1 MAFDISRRFLLTGS
15 AGAAVAGLT
24 ACASS
29 PAALAEDTGAFPAA
43 AAAIDNPYLLG
54 APEGVALLSR
64 NENPYGPSQSAKDM
78 IAYAASKGA
87 YYTSGEAEAMLKGM
101 IAERHGVT
109 PDHIALSTGSG
120 EILSA
125 IALHYGPNGP
135 IVAPRLFWD
144 TTALYAK
151 NLGMAEIQR
160 VPLTS
165 DMEIDLA
172 SMEAA
177 VTDSTGAVQLCNP
190 NNPTGLVTPG
200 DVIRPVVRR
209 MAAKAPVIVDE
220 AYIEL
225 ADDEAATTCVPL
237 VKEGLDVIVTR
248 TFSKIYGMA
257 GIRMGYLIAKPEIA
271 QKIQR
276 VVMSWTP
283 STSIAAAI
291 GAYNDMEFI
300 NFSKGKIVEAR
311 EMITT
316 TLDTLG
322 MAYLPSQT
330 NFIYF
335 KSGKEANAVQQA
347 LAAQKISVR
356 GQYMDYNEYTRV
368 SMGFIEDVDRFCKAL
383 PDAVSSI

>member
-1 MAFDISRRFLLTGS
+1 MDLNISRRFLLGGAAGS
-15 AGAAVAGLT
+15 AVAGL
-24 ACASS
+24 AGCATNSS
-29 PAALAEDTGAFPAA
+29 AVAEDVGAFPATTTTVE
-43 AAAIDNPYLLG
+43 NPYLLG
-54 APEGVALLSR
+54 PPEGVALLSR
-64 NENPYGPSQSAKDM
+64 NENPYGPAQSAKDM
-78 IAYAASKGA
+78 IAYAADKGA
-87 YYTSGEAEAMLKGM
+87 YYTAQGATEKLKAM

-125 IALHYGPNGP
+125 LALHYGPKGP

-151 NLGMAEIQR
+151 NLGMAEIAR
-160 VPLTS
+160 VPLS
-165 DMEIDLA
+165 AEMEIDLPA
-172 SMEAA
+172 MEAA
-177 VTDSTGAVQLCNP
+177 VSDTTGAVQLCNP
-190 NNPTGLVTPG
+190 NNPTGLSTPG
-200 DVIRPVVRR
+200 DVIRPSVRR

-225 ADDEAATTCVPL
+225 ADDEAATTCIPL

-271 QKIQR
+271 QAIQPI
-276 VVMSWTP
+276 VMSWTP

-291 GAYNDMEFI
+291 GCYNDMEFI
-300 NFSKGKIVEAR
+300 NMSKGKIIEAKQ
-311 EMITT
+311 MITT

-322 MAYLPSQT
+322 MDYLPSQT

-335 KSGKEANAVQQA
+335 KSGKEANALQKA
-347 LAAQKISVR
+347 LAEQKISVR
-356 GQYMDYNEYTRV
+356 GQYMDYNEWTRV
-368 SMGFIEDVDRFCKAL
+368 SMGMIADVDRFVKAL
-383 PDAVSSI
+383 PGAVASI

>member
-1 MAFDISRRFLLTGS
+1 MAFDLSRRFLLTGS

-24 ACASS
+24 ACATSTNG
-29 PAALAEDTGAFPAA
+29 AAVAQGAFTPENAA
-43 AAAIDNPYLLG
+43 VENPYLLG
-54 APEGVALLSR
+54 APQGVALLSR
-64 NENPYGPSQSAKDM
+64 NENPYGPAQSAKDM

-87 YYTSGEAEAMLKGM
+87 YYTAQGATEELKAM
-101 IAERHGVT
+101 IAARHGVT

-125 IALHYGPNGP
+125 IALTYGPNGP

-144 TTALYAK
+144 TTALYAA
-151 NLGMAEIQR
+151 NLGMADIQR
-160 VPLTS
+160 IPLTA
-165 DMEIDLA
+165 DMEIDLP

-177 VTDSTGAVQLCNP
+177 VTESTGAVQLCNP

-200 DVIRPVVRR
+200 NTIRAAVAR

-225 ADDEAATTCVPL
+225 ADDEDGTTCIPL
-237 VKEGLDVIVTR
+237 IKEGHDVIVTR
-248 TFSKIYGMA
+248 TFSKLYGMA
-257 GIRMGYLIAKPEIA
+257 GIRMGYLIAAPETA
-271 QKIQR
+271 AKIQS

-291 GAYNDMEFI
+291 GSYNDMEFI
-300 NFSKGKIVEAR
+300 NFSKAKIVEAR
-311 EMITT
+311 EMVTT

-322 MAYLPSQT
+322 LEYLPSQT
-330 NFIYF
+330 NFVYF

-347 LAAQKISVR
+347 MADRMISVR
-356 GQYMDYNEYTRV
+356 GQYMDYNEWTRV
-368 SMGFIEDVDRFCKAL
+368 SMGFIEDVDKFCRAL
-383 PDAVSSI
+383 PEVVA

>member
-1 MAFDISRRFLLTGS
+1 MAFNLSRRNLL
-15 AGAAVAGLT
+15 AGAAGGAVATVAGCT
-24 ACASS
+24 TKS
-29 PAALAEDTGAFPAA
+29 AAIAEEAGAFPAEA
-43 AAAIDNPYLLG
+43 AAVDNPYLLG
-54 APEGVALLSR
+54 APKGVALLSR
-64 NENPYGPSQSAKDM
+64 NENPYGPAQSARDM

-87 YYTSGEAEAMLKGM
+87 YYTAQGATEKLLKM
-101 IAERHGVT
+101 IADRHGVS
-109 PDHIALSTGSG
+109 PDHVALSTGSG

-125 IALHYGPNGP
+125 LALHYGPKGP

-160 VPLTS
+160 VPLS
-165 DMEIDLA
+165 AEMEIDLPA
-172 SMEAA
+172 MEAA
-177 VTDSTGAVQLCNP
+177 VTSETGAIQLCNP

-200 DVIRPVVRR
+200 NVIRPAVRR

-225 ADDEAATTCVPL
+225 ADDEAGTTCVPL

-271 QKIQR
+271 QKVQS

-291 GAYNDMEFI
+291 GCYNDMDFI
-300 NFSKGKIVEAR
+300 NMSKGKIVECRDMVTA
-311 EMITT
+311 

-322 MAYLPSQT
+322 MEYLPSQT
-330 NFIYF
+330 NFVYF
-335 KSGKEANAVQQA
+335 KSGKEANA
-347 LAAQKISVR
+347 LQKAMADKMISVR
-356 GQYMDYNEYTRV
+356 GQYMDYNEWTRV
-368 SMGFIEDVDRFCKAL
+368 SMGFVEDVEKFCKTL
-383 PDAVSSI
+383 PDAVASI